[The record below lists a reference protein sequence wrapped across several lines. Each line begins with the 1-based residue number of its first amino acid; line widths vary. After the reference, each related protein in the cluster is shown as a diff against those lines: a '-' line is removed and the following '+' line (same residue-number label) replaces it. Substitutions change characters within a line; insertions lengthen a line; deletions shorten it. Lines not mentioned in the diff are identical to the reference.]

1 MSQADRIAIRRA
13 RPGDA
18 AAVKDLVAQL
28 GYRPAERSYDE
39 TFAQVVRHP
48 EAAVF
53 IAQDGARVLGYIALS
68 YRPQIRLAA
77 RVASI
82 DELAVA
88 GDAQGAGI
96 GSQLLD
102 TAIAHAR
109 SMGCERIEVLSARAR
124 ESYRRGFY
132 SGRGLSEVDS
142 AVFRID
148 DANRRK

>member
-1 MSQADRIAIRRA
+1 MSGTDRIAIRRG

-18 AAVKDLVAQL
+18 AAVRELVAQL
-28 GYRPAERSYDE
+28 GYRPDERGYDE

-53 IAQDGARVLGYIALS
+53 IAQDGPRVIGYLAMS

-82 DELAVA
+82 DELSVA
-88 GDAQGAGI
+88 REVQGTGI
-96 GSQLLD
+96 GSRLLD
-102 TAIAHAR
+102 AALTHAQ
-109 SMGCERIEVLSARAR
+109 SMGCQRVEVLSGRER

-132 SGRGLSEVDS
+132 AARGLREVDS
-142 AVFRID
+142 AVFRLD
-148 DANRRK
+148 DPSRR